1 MLNVGIVGL
10 GAWGRRLVESVQ
22 GKSTAVRFA
31 AAVVTNPARSKDF
44 AAAHGLS
51 VGTDLKAMLAD
62 PEIGAVVS
70 SGPAGL
76 HAAHS
81 LAAIEA
87 GKPVLA
93 IKPMA
98 LARADAERLR
108 EAAAR
113 KGVLLALGY
122 NRCFLPAVAELRRR
136 AAAGD
141 LGTLLHVEGNF
152 CVDRYFKLKADGGD
166 WKTDAAQVLP
176 GALADHP
183 LYLSIELMGPVAE
196 VHATASRRAISA
208 PIMDTTAV
216 LLRFRSGASGL
227 LTAIGATASYERLTV
242 FGSKGWA
249 EVRDGRHFAFRPLE
263 GKGTATDYAKIDTER
278 LEMEAFAAAV
288 AGEKPFPVPVDDAV
302 HSAAVL
308 EAMGRSAATG
318 KPVAI
323 V

>member
-10 GAWGRRLVESVQ
+10 GGWGRRLVESVQ
-22 GKSTAVRFA
+22 GSTAVRFA
-31 AAVVTNPARSKDF
+31 AAVVTDPARSRDF
-44 AAAHGLS
+44 AATHRLS

-93 IKPMA
+93 VKPMA

-136 AAAGD
+136 VAAGD
-141 LGTLLHVEGNF
+141 LGTLLHAEGNF

-183 LYLSIELMGPVAE
+183 LYLSIELMGSIAE
-196 VHATASRRAISA
+196 VHATASRRAIAAS
-208 PIMDTTAV
+208 IMDTTAV

-227 LTAIGATASYERLTV
+227 LTAIGATANYERLTV

-278 LEMEAFAAAV
+278 AEMEAFAAAV
-288 AGEKPFPVPVDDAV
+288 AGAKPFPVPVEDAV

-308 EAMGRSAATG
+308 EAMGRSAAAG
-318 KPVAI
+318 RPVAI
-323 V
+323 A